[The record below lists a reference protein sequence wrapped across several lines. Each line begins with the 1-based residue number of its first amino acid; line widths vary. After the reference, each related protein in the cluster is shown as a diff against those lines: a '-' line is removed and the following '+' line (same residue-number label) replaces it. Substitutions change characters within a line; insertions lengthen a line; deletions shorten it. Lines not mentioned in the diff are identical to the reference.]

1 VSASGGHQ
9 GRTTFVVSVGVVI
22 VALLVIAI
30 VLGLGKLLTGY

>member
-1 VSASGGHQ
+1 VSASSGHE
-9 GRTTFVVSVGVVI
+9 GRTTFLASVGVVI

>member
-1 VSASGGHQ
+1 VSASSGHQ

-22 VALLVIAI
+22 VALLIIAL

>member
-1 VSASGGHQ
+1 MSASSGHE

-22 VALLVIAI
+22 AALLVIAL